1 MLIFNSTLNQLL
13 MMLLLVFT
21 GFFLR
26 KSKLLPDNSHVI
38 LSKLET
44 LVFLPALNFA
54 AQIKQC
60 TPTTFK
66 ENFSLVLYGAF
77 LLCISIIL
85 ATTVPYLLVK
95 KKKGDLKTEYKRNI
109 YKYALA
115 FANYGFIG
123 NFIILGIWGEE
134 LFFKYSLFTFSFAI
148 VTYAWGLYLL
158 IPRNEGDGFLKCLKR
173 AFLSP
178 PLVAIILGIVGGLCG
193 LGKYMPSFAIN
204 ALDNASSCMGPIAML
219 ITGLVIG
226 GYDIKSLV
234 SDKKSYVMAFLR
246 LIAIP
251 ATVLSIIVLA
261 GGGEELLI
269 LALVSFASPVGL
281 NTIVFPAAYG
291 GDTRPGA
298 SMVMISQL
306 LSVITIPLLYLLF
319 SALIA

>member
-1 MLIFNSTLNQLL
+1 MLIFNATLNQLL
-13 MMLLLVFT
+13 MMFTLVLV

-26 KSKLLPDNSHVI
+26 KSKLIPDNSHVI

-54 AQIKQC
+54 TQIKQC
-60 TPTTFK
+60 NPSTFR
-66 ENFSLVLYGAF
+66 ENSQLLLYGA
-77 LLCISIIL
+77 LLL
-85 ATTVPYLLVK
+85 LVPVAVALTVPYVLVK
-95 KKKGDLKTEYKRNI
+95 KDKKDAASKYVRNV

-134 LFFKYSLFTFSFAI
+134 LFFKYSLFTFSLGI
-148 VTYAWGLYLL
+148 VSYAWGLYLL
-158 IPRNEGDGFLKCLKR
+158 IPKKQGDSILKALTK
-173 AFLSP
+173 AFFSP
-178 PLVAIILGIVGGLCG
+178 PLVAILLGIVFGLLG
-193 LGKYMPSFAIN
+193 LGKYMPDFIGT

-226 GYDIKSLV
+226 GYEIKALL
-234 SDKKSYVMAFLR
+234 SDKKSYFMAFMR

-251 ATVLSIIVLA
+251 TVILTIIVLV
-261 GGGEELLI
+261 GGNEELMI
-269 LALVSFASPVGL
+269 LALVAFAAPTGL

-298 SMVMISQL
+298 SMVMISQV
-306 LSVITIPLLYLLF
+306 LSVITIPLLYLIF
-319 SALIA
+319 SRLVA